1 MTGDTHIADQITALL
16 PRLHRYG
23 RAVTGNTSDADDL
36 VQATC
41 EKALRSG
48 GPGQVGVRTDLWLFR
63 IMRNHWLDHVRSAA
77 VRRRAPE
84 DALEERGDGGLAA
97 RQAEDR
103 LMLERVRGA
112 MRTLKTEHREVL
124 ALVVLEGMSYCDAAD
139 TLQVPQGTVM
149 SRLARAR
156 TALASALNGKD
167 VQR

>member
-1 MTGDTHIADQITALL
+1 
-16 PRLHRYG
+16 
-23 RAVTGNTSDADDL
+23 
-36 VQATC
+36 
-41 EKALRSG
+41 
-48 GPGQVGVRTDLWLFR
+48 
-63 IMRNHWLDHVRSAA
+63 MRNHWLDHVRSAA

-149 SRLARAR
+149 GRLARAR